1 MNGRSTETLPAF
13 LQHETAD
20 VAGIVLGPDH
30 EDIGDRAV
38 GDPHLVAGQAIAAV
52 DFLRPGDH
60 RARIGTMIRLGQ
72 AEATDPFATGKL
84 GQVLLLGCF
93 RAELVDRHHDQGR
106 LHTHHRA
113 VARIDALHFT
123 GDQAVANVVQAAA
136 TVLLRD
142 GRAEQAD
149 FAHFAEDRR
158 IGLLMT
164 EGFQHA
170 RGQLVLGELIRAVT
184 HHALFFS
191 ELLVEQQ
198 WVDPVEACFT
208 GHERILEKWDQ
219 SCCALI
225 LGLISRRDKR
235 GMRIVL

>member
-1 MNGRSTETLPAF
+1 
-13 LQHETAD
+13 
-20 VAGIVLGPDH
+20 
-30 EDIGDRAV
+30 
-38 GDPHLVAGQAIAAV
+38 
-52 DFLRPGDH
+52 
-60 RARIGTMIRLGQ
+60 
-72 AEATDPFATGKL
+72 
-84 GQVLLLGCF
+84 
-93 RAELVDRHHDQGR
+93 
-106 LHTHHRA
+106 
-113 VARIDALHFT
+113 
-123 GDQAVANVVQAAA
+123 
-136 TVLLRD
+136 
-142 GRAEQAD
+142 
-149 FAHFAEDRR
+149 
-158 IGLLMT
+158 MT